1 MNKKKI
7 KAFTLIELLVVV
19 AIIGILAAVGVV
31 AYNGYTEGAKS
42 SATKANHAQV
52 VKYIAAESQKCSIS
66 SSSAAFGVATFC
78 ATAITQARVITAVST
93 STALA
98 SFKNPYNTGANA
110 IATSGAMS
118 AATVGFIYITNTAG
132 STTSLD
138 VRSCHTDCAAA
149 DQLSTAVSI
158 R

>member
-1 MNKKKI
+1 MNKKTI
-7 KAFTLIELLVVV
+7 RAFTLIELLVVV

-66 SSSAAFGVATFC
+66 SSSAAFGVAGFC
-78 ATAITQARVITAVST
+78 ATAITQARVITAV